1 MLAVCECVCVREM
14 ESQGGDFFPPLLTSY
29 LKAKFESGL
38 SGDLISFMAGR
49 LSLSPCHGP
58 LLFLFFFLTVSQNKD
73 TMGI

>member
-1 MLAVCECVCVREM
+1 MRERDG
-14 ESQGGDFFPPLLTSY
+14 ESRRRFFFFPLLTSY

-58 LLFLFFFLTVSQNKD
+58 FFFSRFPKIKILWEYKLPLKQLA
-73 TMGI
+73 